1 MMRYTSITP
10 ILFQEKKLWAIFP
23 CHGRRNPSK
32 GNEHYPLDGSLIIKP
47 YDMNTETHQFQ
58 AEVRQLLDIVINA
71 LYSDREIFVRELVS
85 NASDALEKLRVKQL
99 TDSNVYQPEKAA
111 EISIT
116 TDKDAK
122 TITIQDSGIG
132 MTEADLVENL
142 GTIAHSGTKKFL
154 EALKQKQEGG
164 TDLIG
169 QFGVGFYS
177 SFMVADH
184 VEVFTHAA
192 EPDAASLRWASEGR
206 DGYTIEHL
214 DETLDRGTRIVIH
227 LKEEYAEFSQEYRV
241 RELLRRYSNFVAF
254 PLNFNGEHINTVQA
268 IWSKSKNDIK
278 PEEYDEFYQFIAHTD
293 EKPLTYM
300 HFSADAPIMLNAL
313 LFVPKKNPEMFGF
326 GRVDPNVA
334 LYCKRVLI
342 DAKPEGLLPEWLRFL
357 NGVVDSEDLPLNI
370 SREMLQDNTLVR
382 KISDII
388 TKRFLK
394 HLEKLSKDDKAAF
407 DDFYAQFSRYLKE
420 GAVTSWPNKEAL
432 GKLLR
437 FESTATEAGEMTSFE
452 DYVTRMKEN
461 QSAIYALTGPT
472 RAHLENS
479 PYLEAFKARGYEV
492 AFFTDH
498 GDEFVLDSLSSV
510 CDKPVTMIDRADVEL
525 PELEED
531 RKDDLPEADA
541 TALEDWMKEQY
552 PDKFSKVSLG
562 KRLVSAPAVA
572 LQSGDDMGPE
582 MRAYM
587 KAMGQ
592 EVPESHPQL
601 ELNPGN
607 PLVKKLS
614 SLRTE
619 NPELAKLVADQ
630 IANTALLRA
639 GMLDDPAILAQSSQA
654 LMEQLLLDK

>member
-1 MMRYTSITP
+1 
-10 ILFQEKKLWAIFP
+10 
-23 CHGRRNPSK
+23 
-32 GNEHYPLDGSLIIKP
+32 
-47 YDMNTETHQFQ
+47 MNTETHQFQ